1 MSTGLG
7 LLWWH
12 RFRSAGPVPDPVCV
26 PPPVVLLLQ
35 DTGKYHMLGSG
46 WQTHRVCAELIPTSG
61 WSQNECEPIYSDQ
74 YVCVFVY
81 NISDTKIYWVHWEK
95 KINMLIYIIL
105 LQQRIAFKKN
115 TVQASVLMYT
125 QRPNTWNYSNKK
137 EKRRCELVTW
147 VFLFYDCISFRKK
160 RQQNII
166 FFGVQI
172 ILTWLQNLIQMVWF
186 LM

>member
-1 MSTGLG
+1 MWTGLG

-74 YVCVFVY
+74 YVCLCLCIIFQILKY
-81 NISDTKIYWVHWEK
+81 TEFTEKK

-115 TVQASVLMYT
+115 TVQGSVLMYT

-147 VFLFYDCISFRKK
+147 VFLFYDCISFRK
-160 RQQNII
+160 N
-166 FFGVQI
+166 
-172 ILTWLQNLIQMVWF
+172 LTPKKISYSLGSK
-186 LM
+186 

>member
-1 MSTGLG
+1 MANKKILQWIWTTCGSNTGENWRQFMMWTGLG
-7 LLWWH
+7 SLWWH

-74 YVCVFVY
+74 YVFVY

-105 LQQRIAFKKN
+105 LQPRIALKKIQYRGQFWCTHRVQTHGI
-115 TVQASVLMYT
+115 TV
-125 QRPNTWNYSNKK
+125 
-137 EKRRCELVTW
+137 
-147 VFLFYDCISFRKK
+147 IKK
-160 RQQNII
+160 RKEDVN
-166 FFGVQI
+166 
-172 ILTWLQNLIQMVWF
+172 
-186 LM
+186 